1 MKRRGIVNLLLG
13 VCTLP
18 LALLLLGLLLP
29 EQYGQTYLGEMPE
42 KQHRLATAEGRRII
56 LIGGSS
62 VPFSLN
68 SELLQQLLPG
78 WSVVDYGLYAQLGT
92 VTMLDW
98 AQDSIREGDL
108 VILSPEQDGQALS
121 CYADGESILQASDG
135 HFSMLTGLKPSRL
148 EAVAAAFPAFAGKKL
163 RYAIL
168 GQPEPT
174 DIYVRDSFNS
184 YGDIDCP
191 GRDRNIL
198 PGLYQQNQSISF
210 DPQILASDFVQEV
223 HSFAQ
228 AVRKKGADIVYHFP
242 PMNAAAV
249 SEEASVD
256 AYYDY
261 LTQTLSMPILGNP
274 HSCILE
280 SGWFYDT
287 NFHLNSAG
295 SIVFTKLLA
304 EDIKL
309 YLRDS
314 SPTGVVLPAMPAPQQ
329 TVFFGDDSCEEFFT
343 YRETEDGWII
353 AGLTQ
358 EGTQQE
364 RLILPTSHGSLPI
377 TGMDAAVL
385 QNHTML
391 KELTIQPNISDLW
404 DGFAH
409 GCIRLKRIILTGE
422 EPSAYSVGD
431 GLMDGASFLIQVPAA
446 ALDAYRRNYSW
457 QKYEPW
463 LTSES

>member
-1 MKRRGIVNLLLG
+1 MKQRGIVNLLLG
-13 VCTLP
+13 VCMLP

-29 EQYGQTYLGEMPE
+29 EQYSQTYLGEMPE
-42 KQHRLATAEGRRII
+42 KQHRLTATEGRRII
-56 LIGGSS
+56 IIGGSS

-108 VILSPEQDGQALS
+108 VILGPEQDEQALS
-121 CYADGESILQASDG
+121 CYADGESILQACDG

-163 RYAIL
+163 RYALL

-191 GRDRNIL
+191 GREQNIL

-249 SEEASVD
+249 SEDAGVD

-280 SGWFYDT
+280 PEWFYDT

-295 SIVFTKLLA
+295 SLVFTTLLA

-309 YLRDS
+309 YLADS
-314 SPTGVVLPAMPAPQQ
+314 SPTVASLPAMPTPQQ
-329 TVFFGDDSCEEFFT
+329 SVFFGDDSCGGLFT

-353 AGLTQ
+353 DGITAEGMQQACLT
-358 EGTQQE
+358 
-364 RLILPTSHGSLPI
+364 LPTSHDGLPV
-377 TGMDAAVL
+377 TGMDASAL
-385 QNHTML
+385 HGCINL

-404 DGFAH
+404 DGFAQ
-409 GCIRLKRIILTGE
+409 GCIHLRRIILTGE
-422 EPSAYSVGD
+422 EPSAYSVGNN
-431 GLMDGASFLIQVPAA
+431 LLDGASFLIQVPAS

-463 LTSES
+463 LISE